1 MRTSL
6 SHRLRTAI
14 TEQIAQLDTRYY
26 RLLLL
31 AGAPGSGK
39 TSLLRAYQEELSCPL
54 INLNLALS
62 HRLLEVKRGARAL
75 QVQDL
80 LDEVLAGGNLL
91 LVDNIELLFDS
102 GLQLNPLRALK
113 GASRHR
119 SLVVAWPGVV
129 DGGCLTYAEPGHP
142 EYQYYEPHELVSIIA
157 VDVGVPG
164 EG

>member
-6 SHRLRTAI
+6 PHRLRTAI

-62 HRLLEVKRGARAL
+62 HRLLEVKRGARATP
-75 QVQDL
+75 
-80 LDEVLAGGNLL
+80 AG
-91 LVDNIELLFDS
+91 S
-102 GLQLNPLRALK
+102 
-113 GASRHR
+113 SRCSPTR
-119 SLVVAWPGVV
+119 RQILMAAGSSCSPS
-129 DGGCLTYAEPGHP
+129 PP
-142 EYQYYEPHELVSIIA
+142 
-157 VDVGVPG
+157 
-164 EG
+164 